1 MRLTELDIS
10 AAAYACLQAV
20 GITSI
25 EQFGQYPCDEL
36 LSRPD
41 FGALE
46 LYEIIQELNKHDLTL
61 PTFPGGR
68 MWLPSTPRHELVRL
82 RMIDGLTF
90 DQIGQRVGLSK
101 ERVRQVLR
109 AHYGLRIQPPA
120 VGARRRRETIEQIWT
135 S

>member
-25 EQFGQYPCDEL
+25 EDFKQYPCDEL
-36 LSRPD
+36 LSRPH

-46 LYEIIQELNKHDLTL
+46 LYEIIRQLNEHDLTL
-61 PTFPGGR
+61 PAVPGGR
-68 MWLPSTPRHELVRL
+68 MRLPSTPKHELVRL

-90 DQIGQRVGLSK
+90 AEIGQHVGLTR

-109 AHYGLRIQPPA
+109 ANYGLRVRPPA
-120 VGARRRRETIEQIWT
+120 VGARRRRETIEQIWA

>member
-1 MRLTELDIS
+1 
-10 AAAYACLQAV
+10 
-20 GITSI
+20 
-25 EQFGQYPCDEL
+25 
-36 LSRPD
+36 
-41 FGALE
+41 
-46 LYEIIQELNKHDLTL
+46 
-61 PTFPGGR
+61 

-90 DQIGQRVGLSK
+90 DQIGQQVGLSK

-120 VGARRRRETIEQIWT
+120 VGARRRRETIEQVWT